1 VGQTANQIFCKFL
14 VLEWSEYIS
23 ITDIHNKHKE
33 CIMFTNRFIYL
44 LLSALCIVIFSSG
57 YAAAKSYKGA
67 EIYSSDSTKYGRYV
81 MRMRMAEGSGVLST
95 FFTYKNGSEVS
106 GAVWEEIDIE
116 VLGKNDAY
124 QMQSNIIVG
133 SPRQTTEGLHTAGQ
147 SLADDYHTYVLEW
160 TPDYV
165 AWFIDGQ
172 QVRRINGSNFVSGLV
187 NPQSMRFNI
196 WAATTESW
204 VGAFNPSILPVYQF
218 VNYMEYYAYNT
229 NTKSFT
235 LSWRD
240 DFNNFDT
247 NRWSKADWTFD
258 GNYVDFDP
266 ANVVIQNGTLILAL
280 TTENAKG
287 FSGTVPVDGNTSSR
301 SSSSTVFSSSVASS
315 KSSVA
320 SSSIALSSSSVSGG
334 QCNWYGTLYPLCV
347 STSNG
352 WGYENNRSCI
362 TRSTCA
368 AQPSPFGIVGAS
380 SSVSSNSS
388 LSTQSSISL
397 QSSSRSSTNSS
408 VQLSSIR
415 SSVSSAA
422 SSINAGG
429 LNCIATLVNN
439 WGSGY
444 QLDVTITNSGST
456 TINGWNVTLTFSE
469 NPQRTG
475 GWNAAI
481 GGSGN
486 LVTASNVNW
495 NGMIAAGQS
504 IGFGLQGN
512 HDGSFVVPTCRVN

>member
-1 VGQTANQIFCKFL
+1 
-14 VLEWSEYIS
+14 
-23 ITDIHNKHKE
+23 
-33 CIMFTNRFIYL
+33 MFIKRFIYFL
-44 LLSALCIVIFSSG
+44 IAALCASLLSAN
-57 YAAAKSYKGA
+57 YASAKPYKGA
-67 EIYSSDSTKYGRYV
+67 EIYSAESTKYGRYV
-81 MRMRMAEGSGVLST
+81 MRMRMAKGSGLLST

-133 SPRQTTEGLHTAGQ
+133 SPRQTTEGLHTASQ

-160 TPDYV
+160 TPEYV
-165 AWFIDGQ
+165 AWYIDGQ
-172 QVRRINGSNFVSGLV
+172 QVRRITGSSFVTGLV

-218 VNYMEYYAYNT
+218 VNYMEYYSYNVNSKT
-229 NTKSFT
+229 FT
-235 LSWRD
+235 FAWRD
-240 DFNNFDT
+240 DFNSFDT

-266 ANVVIQNGTLILAL
+266 ANVVIQNGTLVLAL

-287 FSGTVPVDGNTSSR
+287 FSGTVPVDGNANSSSSSSLVSSSR
-301 SSSSTVFSSSVASS
+301 SSSSAAVSSVASS
-315 KSSVA
+315 NPNN
-320 SSSIALSSSSVSGG
+320 SGG

-347 STSNG
+347 TTTNG

-362 TRSTCA
+362 SRSTCA
-368 AQPSPFGIVGAS
+368 AQPAPFGIVGAS
-380 SSVSSNSS
+380 SSVASSSVASS
-388 LSTQSSISL
+388 LPVSSSSISL
-397 QSSSRSSTNSS
+397 QSSSRSSISSSSSS
-408 VQLSSIR
+408 VA
-415 SSVSSAA
+415 SSVS
-422 SSINAGG
+422 AGG
-429 LNCIATLVNN
+429 LSCSARVVNN

-444 QLDVTITNSGST
+444 QLDVTINNGGTAT
-456 TINGWNVTLTFSE
+456 VNGWSVTLSFSE

-481 GGSGN
+481 SGSGN

-495 NGMIAAGQS
+495 NGTLAPGQS
-504 IGFGLQGN
+504 ASFGLQGN
-512 HDGSFVVPTCRVN
+512 HDGSFIAPTCRVN

>member
-1 VGQTANQIFCKFL
+1 
-14 VLEWSEYIS
+14 
-23 ITDIHNKHKE
+23 
-33 CIMFTNRFIYL
+33 
-44 LLSALCIVIFSSG
+44 VIFSSSF
-57 YAAAKSYKGA
+57 ASAKSYKGA
-67 EIYSSDSTKYGRYV
+67 EIYSAESTKYGRYV

-106 GAVWEEIDIE
+106 GASWEEIDIE

-133 SPRQTTEGLHTAGQ
+133 PPRQTTEGLHTLGQ
-147 SLADDYHTYVLEW
+147 SLADDYHTYTLEW
-160 TPDYV
+160 TPEYV

-172 QVRRINGSNFVSGLV
+172 QVRRISGNNFVSSLI
-187 NPQSMRFNI
+187 NPESMRFNI
-196 WAATTESW
+196 WASTSESW
-204 VGAFNPSILPVYQF
+204 VGAFNASILPVYQF
-218 VNYMEYYAYNT
+218 VNYMEYYAYNSS
-229 NTKSFT
+229 TKSFT

-247 NRWSKADWTFD
+247 SRWSKADWTFD

-266 ANVVIQNGTLILAL
+266 ANVVIQSGTLILAL

-287 FSGTVPVDGNTSSR
+287 FTGTVPVDGNASSRASSSVASSSR
-301 SSSSTVFSSSVASS
+301 SSSSAVVSSSLASSSSSVVFSSSLASS
-315 KSSVA
+315 NSSVA
-320 SSSIALSSSSVSGG
+320 VSSIASSSSSASGG

-347 STSNG
+347 NTNSG

-368 AQPSPFGIVGAS
+368 AQPAPFGIVGAA
-380 SSVSSNSS
+380 SSVSSNANPSS
-388 LSTQSSISL
+388 QSSISL
-397 QSSSRSSTNSS
+397 QSSSRSSANSS
-408 VQLSSIR
+408 VLLPSSR

-429 LNCIATLVNN
+429 LNCTTKVVNN

-456 TINGWNVTLTFSE
+456 TVNGWNVTLTFSE
-469 NPQRTG
+469 SPQRTG
-475 GWNAAI
+475 GWNATI

-495 NGMIAAGQS
+495 NSTIAPGQS
-504 IGFGLQGN
+504 VSFGLQGN
-512 HDGSFVVPTCRVN
+512 HDGSFVAPVCRIN

>member
-1 VGQTANQIFCKFL
+1 
-14 VLEWSEYIS
+14 
-23 ITDIHNKHKE
+23 
-33 CIMFTNRFIYL
+33 MFTNRSITL
-44 LLSALCIVIFSSG
+44 LVSALCFAIFSSG
-57 YAAAKSYKGA
+57 YASAKPYKGA

-81 MRMRMAEGSGVLST
+81 MRMRVAEGSGVLST

-133 SPRQTTEGLHTAGQ
+133 APRQTTEGLHTTGQ

-247 NRWSKADWTFD
+247 NRWRKADWTFD

-287 FSGTVPVDGNTSSR
+287 FSGTVPVDGNASSRSSSSVTSISR
-301 SSSSTVFSSSVASS
+301 SSSSTVFSSSAASS

-320 SSSIALSSSSVSGG
+320 SSSIASSSSTVSGG

-347 STSNG
+347 STSSG

-368 AQPSPFGIVGAS
+368 AQPSPFGIVGVA

-388 LSTQSSISL
+388 LSTQSSMSL
-397 QSSSRSSTNSS
+397 PSSSRSSANSS

-415 SSVSSAA
+415 SSASSAA

-429 LNCIATLVNN
+429 LNCTATVVNN

-456 TINGWNVTLTFSE
+456 AVNSWNVTLTFSK

-475 GWNAAI
+475 GWNATI

-495 NGMIAAGQS
+495 NGAIAVGS
-504 IGFGLQGN
+504 SVSFGLQGN
-512 HDGSFVVPTCRVN
+512 HDGSFVVPTCKVN

>member
-1 VGQTANQIFCKFL
+1 MFNKRSIYFL
-14 VLEWSEYIS
+14 
-23 ITDIHNKHKE
+23 IT
-33 CIMFTNRFIYL
+33 T
-44 LLSALCIVIFSSG
+44 LCIAIFSAG
-57 YAAAKSYKGA
+57 YASAKPYKGA
-67 EIYSSDSTKYGRYV
+67 EIYSAESTKYGRYV
-81 MRMRMAEGSGVLST
+81 MRMRMAEGSGLLST
-95 FFTYKNGSEVS
+95 FFTYKNGSEAS
-106 GAVWEEIDIE
+106 GAIWEEIDIE

-133 SPRQTTEGLHTAGQ
+133 SPRQTTEGLHTASQ

-172 QVRRINGSNFVSGLV
+172 QVRRINGSNFVTGLV

-196 WAATTESW
+196 WASTSEPW

-218 VNYMEYYAYNT
+218 VNYMEYYTYNT
-229 NTKSFT
+229 STKSFT
-235 LSWRD
+235 FSWRD

-287 FSGTVPVDGNTSSR
+287 FSGTVPVDGTASSRSSSSVISSSR
-301 SSSSTVFSSSVASS
+301 SSSSTVISSSIATS

-320 SSSIALSSSSVSGG
+320 SSSIASSNPNNTGG
-334 QCNWYGTLYPLCV
+334 QCNWYGTLYPLCTN
-347 STSNG
+347 TSNG

-362 TRSTCA
+362 SRSTCA
-368 AQPSPFGIVGAS
+368 AQPAPFGIVGGTSSVALSSVIS
-380 SSVSSNSS
+380 SSRTSSSS
-388 LSTQSSISL
+388 QSSIIP
-397 QSSSRSSTNSS
+397 QSSSSINISS
-408 VQLSSIR
+408 V
-415 SSVSSAA
+415 A
-422 SSINAGG
+422 SSLGVGG
-429 LNCIATLVNN
+429 LTCTVRVVNN

-444 QLDVTITNSGST
+444 QLDVFVNNGGITT
-456 TINGWNVTLTFSE
+456 TNGWSVTLTFSE
-469 NPQRTG
+469 SPQRTG
-475 GWNAAI
+475 SWNAVI

-495 NGMIAAGQS
+495 NGSIAPGQS
-504 IGFGLQGN
+504 VSFGLQGN
-512 HDGSFVVPTCRVN
+512 HDGSFVTPTCRVN

>member
-1 VGQTANQIFCKFL
+1 
-14 VLEWSEYIS
+14 
-23 ITDIHNKHKE
+23 
-33 CIMFTNRFIYL
+33 MFNNRSFYL
-44 LLSALCIVIFSSG
+44 LLVTLCIASVSAG
-57 YAAAKSYKGA
+57 YATAKPYKGA
-67 EIYSSDSTKYGRYV
+67 EIYSAESTKYGRYV
-81 MRMRMAEGSGVLST
+81 MRMRMAEGSGLLST

-133 SPRQTTEGLHTAGQ
+133 SPRQTTEGLHTAAQ

-172 QVRRINGSNFVSGLV
+172 QVRRINGSNFVTGLV

-196 WAATTESW
+196 WASTSESW

-240 DFNNFDT
+240 DFNSFDS

-287 FSGTVPVDGNTSSR
+287 FSGTVPVDGNASSR
-301 SSSSTVFSSSVASS
+301 SSSSMMSSSRSNSSAVISSSTTSS
-315 KSSVA
+315 KSSTV
-320 SSSIALSSSSVSGG
+320 SSSIASSNANTIGG

-347 STSNG
+347 NTSSG

-362 TRSTCA
+362 SRSTCS
-368 AQPSPFGIVGAS
+368 AQPAPFGIVGGTSSVASSSRASSSSQSSIIPPSSSRSSNS
-380 SSVSSNSS
+380 SSVSS
-388 LSTQSSISL
+388 IA
-397 QSSSRSSTNSS
+397 
-408 VQLSSIR
+408 
-415 SSVSSAA
+415 SSAN
-422 SSINAGG
+422 SGG
-429 LNCIATLVNN
+429 LNCTAKVVNN
-439 WGSGY
+439 WGNGY
-444 QLDVTITNSGST
+444 QLDVVVNNGRAT
-456 TINGWNVTLTFSE
+456 TVNGWSVTLTFSE

-475 GWNAAI
+475 GWNATI
-481 GGSGN
+481 SGSGN
-486 LVTASNVNW
+486 VVTASNVNW
-495 NGMIAAGQS
+495 NGSIAPGQS
-504 IGFGLQGN
+504 VSFGLQGN
-512 HDGSFVVPTCRVN
+512 HDGSFVAPTCKVN

>member
-1 VGQTANQIFCKFL
+1 MFNNRSIYFL
-14 VLEWSEYIS
+14 LA
-23 ITDIHNKHKE
+23 T
-33 CIMFTNRFIYL
+33 
-44 LLSALCIVIFSSG
+44 LCIAIFDAG
-57 YAAAKSYKGA
+57 YASAKPYKGA
-67 EIYSSDSTKYGRYV
+67 EIYSADSTKYGRYV
-81 MRMRMAEGSGVLST
+81 MRMRMAEGSGLLST

-133 SPRQTTEGLHTAGQ
+133 SPRQTTEGLHTAAQ

-172 QVRRINGSNFVSGLV
+172 QIRRINGSNFVTGLV

-196 WAATTESW
+196 WASTSESW

-218 VNYMEYYAYNT
+218 VNYMEYYAYNA

-235 LSWRD
+235 FSWRD
-240 DFNNFDT
+240 DFNNFDS

-287 FSGTVPVDGNTSSR
+287 FSGTVPVDGNASSR
-301 SSSSTVFSSSVASS
+301 SSSSVISSVRSSSSTAISSSTTTSRSSVAT
-315 KSSVA
+315 
-320 SSSIALSSSSVSGG
+320 SSSTSSNPNTTGG

-347 STSNG
+347 NTSNG

-362 TRSTCA
+362 SRSTCS
-368 AQPSPFGIVGAS
+368 AQPAPFGIVGGASSAAS
-380 SSVSSNSS
+380 SSRVSSSI
-388 LSTQSSISL
+388 QSSIIP
-397 QSSSRSSTNSS
+397 QSSSRSSIS
-408 VQLSSIR
+408 
-415 SSVSSAA
+415 SSVSSVA
-422 SSINAGG
+422 SSISTGG
-429 LNCIATLVNN
+429 LTCTVKVVNN

-444 QLDVTITNSGST
+444 QLDVAINNGGT
-456 TINGWNVTLTFSE
+456 TTVNGWSVTLNFSE

-475 GWNAAI
+475 GWNATI

-486 LVTASNVNW
+486 NVTASNVNW
-495 NGMIAAGQS
+495 NSTIAPGQS
-504 IGFGLQGN
+504 VSFGLQGN
-512 HDGSFVVPTCRVN
+512 HDGSFVTPTCKVN

>member
-1 VGQTANQIFCKFL
+1 MF
-14 VLEWSEYIS
+14 
-23 ITDIHNKHKE
+23 NK
-33 CIMFTNRFIYL
+33 RSIYL
-44 LLSALCIVIFSSG
+44 LITTLCIAMLNAGF
-57 YAAAKSYKGA
+57 AAAKPYKGA
-67 EIYSSDSTKYGRYV
+67 EIYSAEATKYGRYV
-81 MRMRMAEGSGVLST
+81 MRMRMAEGSGLLST

-133 SPRQTTEGLHTAGQ
+133 APRQTTEGLHTASQ
-147 SLADDYHTYVLEW
+147 SLADDYHTYALEW

-172 QVRRINGSNFVSGLV
+172 QVRRINGSNFVTGLV

-196 WAATTESW
+196 WASTSESW

-229 NTKSFT
+229 NSKTFT

-287 FSGTVPVDGNTSSR
+287 FSGTVPVDGNASSRSSSSVISSSR
-301 SSSSTVFSSSVASS
+301 SSSSTGTSASAATSKSSVINSSVASS
-315 KSSVA
+315 NPNTT
-320 SSSIALSSSSVSGG
+320 GG

-347 STSNG
+347 NTSNG

-362 TRSTCA
+362 SRSTCVS
-368 AQPSPFGIVGAS
+368 QPAPFGIIGATSSAAS
-380 SSVSSNSS
+380 SSPVSSSPASS
-388 LSTQSSISL
+388 SIQSSIIPS
-397 QSSSRSSTNSS
+397 SSSRSSISSTASSTVSS
-408 VQLSSIR
+408 VNTS
-415 SSVSSAA
+415 
-422 SSINAGG
+422 G
-429 LNCIATLVNN
+429 LNCTAKVVNN

-444 QLDVTITNSGST
+444 QLDVVINNGRT
-456 TINGWNVTLTFSE
+456 TTVTGWNVTLTFSE

-475 GWNAAI
+475 GWNATI

-486 LVTASNVNW
+486 VVMASNVNW
-495 NGMIAAGQS
+495 NATIAPGQS
-504 IGFGLQGN
+504 VSFGLQGN
-512 HDGSFVVPTCRVN
+512 HDGSFVAPACKVN

>member
-1 VGQTANQIFCKFL
+1 MFNKRSIYFL
-14 VLEWSEYIS
+14 IA
-23 ITDIHNKHKE
+23 T
-33 CIMFTNRFIYL
+33 
-44 LLSALCIVIFSSG
+44 LCIAIFSTAHAS
-57 YAAAKSYKGA
+57 AKPYKGA
-67 EIYSSDSTKYGRYV
+67 EIYSAESTKYGRYV
-81 MRMRMAEGSGVLST
+81 MRMRVAEGSGLLST

-133 SPRQTTEGLHTAGQ
+133 LPRQTTEGLHTAAQ

-172 QVRRINGSNFVSGLV
+172 QVRRINGSNFVTGLV

-196 WAATTESW
+196 WASTSESW

-218 VNYMEYYAYNT
+218 VNYMEYYTYNT

-247 NRWSKADWTFD
+247 SRWSKADWTFD

-266 ANVVIQNGTLILAL
+266 ANVVVQNGTLILAL

-287 FSGTVPVDGNTSSR
+287 FSGTVPVDANASSRSSSSVISSSR
-301 SSSSTVFSSSVASS
+301 SSSSTAISSSTVSS
-315 KSSVA
+315 RSSVA
-320 SSSIALSSSSVSGG
+320 SSSLASSNPNTNGS

-347 STSNG
+347 NTGNG

-362 TRSTCA
+362 SRTTCA
-368 AQPSPFGIVGAS
+368 AQPAPFGITGGSSSVALSSVISSSRAS
-380 SSVSSNSS
+380 SSN
-388 LSTQSSISL
+388 QSSIL
-397 QSSSRSSTNSS
+397 PPSSSRSSSS
-408 VQLSSIR
+408 SSI
-415 SSVSSAA
+415 A
-422 SSINAGG
+422 SSISTGG
-429 LNCIATLVNN
+429 LNCTARVVNN

-444 QLDVTITNSGST
+444 QLDVVINNGGVVAV
-456 TINGWNVTLTFSE
+456 NGWSVTLGFSE

-475 GWNAAI
+475 GWNATI

-486 LVTASNVNW
+486 IVTASNVNW
-495 NGMIAAGQS
+495 NGTIAPGQS
-504 IGFGLQGN
+504 VSFGLQGN
-512 HDGSFVVPTCRVN
+512 HDGSFVAPTCRVN

>member
-1 VGQTANQIFCKFL
+1 MFAKRSIF
-14 VLEWSEYIS
+14 
-23 ITDIHNKHKE
+23 
-33 CIMFTNRFIYL
+33 L
-44 LLSALCIVIFSSG
+44 LLSMLCIAIFSSS

-95 FFTYKNGSEVS
+95 FFTYKNGSEVA

-133 SPRQTTEGLHTAGQ
+133 APRQTTEGMHTAAQ
-147 SLADDYHTYVLEW
+147 SLADDYHTYALEW

-172 QVRRINGSNFVSGLV
+172 QVRRINGGNFVSGLV

-196 WAATTESW
+196 WASTTESW

-218 VNYMEYYAYNT
+218 VNYMEYYTYNPG
-229 NTKSFT
+229 TKSFT
-235 LSWRD
+235 FSWRD

-287 FSGTVPVDGNTSSR
+287 FSGTVPVDGNASSR
-301 SSSSTVFSSSVASS
+301 SSSSAVSSSSIASS
-315 KSSVA
+315 KSSAA
-320 SSSIALSSSSVSGG
+320 SSSIMSSSSSVSGG

-347 STSNG
+347 NTSSG

-362 TRSTCA
+362 TRSTCS
-368 AQPSPFGIVGAS
+368 AQPSPFGIVGAA
-380 SSVSSNSS
+380 SSVISSN
-388 LSTQSSISL
+388 QSSISF
-397 QSSSRSSTNSS
+397 QSSSRSSISS
-408 VQLSSIR
+408 SSGVQLSSSR

-422 SSINAGG
+422 SSINTGG
-429 LNCIATLVNN
+429 LSCIATVVNN

-444 QLDVTITNSGST
+444 QLDVAIFNNGST
-456 TINGWNVTLTFSE
+456 AINSWNVTLTFSE

-475 GWNAAI
+475 GWNATI

-486 LVTASNVNW
+486 LVTAGNLSW
-495 NGMIAAGQS
+495 NGTVAAGKS
-504 IGFGLQGN
+504 VSFGLQGN
-512 HDGSFVVPTCRVN
+512 HDGSFVVPACRVN

>member
-1 VGQTANQIFCKFL
+1 MFNKRSIYSLITTLC
-14 VLEWSEYIS
+14 IS
-23 ITDIHNKHKE
+23 IVSI
-33 CIMFTNRFIYL
+33 
-44 LLSALCIVIFSSG
+44 G
-57 YAAAKSYKGA
+57 YAAAKPYKGA
-67 EIYSSDSTKYGRYV
+67 EIYSAESTKYGRYV
-81 MRMRMAEGSGVLST
+81 MRMRMAEGSGLLST

-133 SPRQTTEGLHTAGQ
+133 SPRQTTEGLHTASQ

-160 TPDYV
+160 TPEYV

-172 QVRRINGSNFVSGLV
+172 QVRRINGSNFVTGLV

-196 WAATTESW
+196 WASTSESW

-218 VNYMEYYAYNT
+218 VNYMEYYSYNT
-229 NTKSFT
+229 NSKTFT
-235 LSWRD
+235 FSWRD

-287 FSGTVPVDGNTSSR
+287 FSGTVPVDGNASSR
-301 SSSSTVFSSSVASS
+301 SSSSVVSSNRSSSSTAISSSTATS

-320 SSSIALSSSSVSGG
+320 SSSVASSNPNTTGG
-334 QCNWYGTLYPLCV
+334 QCNWYGTLYPLCTNTN
-347 STSNG
+347 SG

-362 TRSTCA
+362 SRSTCA
-368 AQPSPFGIVGAS
+368 AQPAPFGIVGGNSSVASSSIQSSIVPSSSSRSSMS
-380 SSVSSNSS
+380 SSVSSVA
-388 LSTQSSISL
+388 SSIS
-397 QSSSRSSTNSS
+397 T
-408 VQLSSIR
+408 
-415 SSVSSAA
+415 
-422 SSINAGG
+422 GG
-429 LNCIATLVNN
+429 LTCTAKVVNN

-444 QLDVTITNSGST
+444 QLDVVINNGGT
-456 TINGWNVTLTFSE
+456 TTVNGWNLTLTFSE

-475 GWNAAI
+475 GWNATI

-486 LVTASNVNW
+486 TVTASNVNW
-495 NGMIAAGQS
+495 NGTIAPGQS
-504 IGFGLQGN
+504 TSFGLQGN
-512 HDGSFVVPTCRVN
+512 HDGSFVVPACKVN

>member
-1 VGQTANQIFCKFL
+1 
-14 VLEWSEYIS
+14 
-23 ITDIHNKHKE
+23 
-33 CIMFTNRFIYL
+33 MFTNRSIYL
-44 LLSALCIVIFSSG
+44 LLSALCIAIFSSG
-57 YAAAKSYKGA
+57 YASAKSYKGA

-95 FFTYKNGSEVS
+95 FFTYKNGSEVA

-196 WAATTESW
+196 WASTTESW

-218 VNYMEYYAYNT
+218 INYMEYYAYNT

-235 LSWRD
+235 FSWRD
-240 DFNNFDT
+240 DFNSFDA

-287 FSGTVPVDGNTSSR
+287 FSGTVPVDGSSSSR

-347 STSNG
+347 STSSG

-368 AQPSPFGIVGAS
+368 AQPLPFGIVGAS
-380 SSVSSNSS
+380 SSVRSNSS

-422 SSINAGG
+422 SSINTGG
-429 LNCIATLVNN
+429 LNCTATVVNN

-444 QLDVTITNSGST
+444 QLDVTITNSGSIT
-456 TINGWNVTLTFSE
+456 VNGWSVTLTFSE

-475 GWNAAI
+475 GWNATI

-495 NGMIAAGQS
+495 NGTVAGGQS
-504 IGFGLQGN
+504 VGFGLQGN
-512 HDGSFVVPTCRVN
+512 HDGSFVVPTCKVN